1 MIGKNIAALRKIK
14 GLNQSDLANA
24 IHVTQSAV
32 SQWETGRTQP
42 DMQQLYILADFFGV
56 SVSALTDENG
66 IIPSGLIK
74 YDKSAVEEAIKQPQ
88 ISPKRFGP
96 ETQKIMDELVAKL
109 RSMPESKQEEAAR
122 GALTFVRGVVSAEG
136 QEGKA

>member
-1 MIGKNIAALRKIK
+1 MGETDIGKRLVDLRTIK
-14 GLNQSDLANA
+14 D
-24 IHVTQSAV
+24 V
-32 SQWETGRTQP
+32 SQDAVAEACNISRVALSRYENGTRMPRIEITSR
-42 DMQQLYILADFFGV
+42 LAEYYGV
-56 SVSALTDENG
+56 SVDFLIGKEEQELQPVRLTESA
-66 IIPSGLIK
+66 
-74 YDKSAVEEAIKQPQ
+74 
-88 ISPKRFGP
+88 SPFGP

>member
-1 MIGKNIAALRKIK
+1 MNIVKELCVRNGIVQKE
-14 GLNQSDLANA
+14 LASM
-24 IHVTQSAV
+24 VGV
-32 SQWETGRTQP
+32 SQPTVSDWFNNKTDPSGER
-42 DMQQLYILADFFGV
+42 LEKLSKIFGV
-56 SVSALTDENG
+56 SRAAILGYDDLVSPPTHTA
-66 IIPSGLIK
+66 
-74 YDKSAVEEAIKQPQ
+74 QQ
-88 ISPKRFGP
+88 IDPHTYYAEKFGP

>member
-1 MIGKNIAALRKIK
+1 MNIVKELCVRNGIVQKE
-14 GLNQSDLANA
+14 LASM
-24 IHVTQSAV
+24 VGV
-32 SQWETGRTQP
+32 SQPTVSDWFNNKTDPSGER
-42 DMQQLYILADFFGV
+42 LEKLSKIFGV
-56 SVSALTDENG
+56 SRAAILG
-66 IIPSGLIK
+66 
-74 YDKSAVEEAIKQPQ
+74 YDDLVAPPTHTAPPIDPHTYYAEK
-88 ISPKRFGP
+88 FGP

>member
-1 MIGKNIAALRKIK
+1 MNIVKELCVRNGIVQKE
-14 GLNQSDLANA
+14 LASM
-24 IHVTQSAV
+24 VGV
-32 SQWETGRTQP
+32 SQPTVSDWFNNKTDPSGER
-42 DMQQLYILADFFGV
+42 LEKLSKIFGV
-56 SVSALTDENG
+56 SRAAILGYDDLVAPPTHTAPPIDPHTYYAEKF
-66 IIPSGLIK
+66 GL
-74 YDKSAVEEAIKQPQ
+74 
-88 ISPKRFGP
+88 